1 MPELPEVETTRRGI
15 EPHVL
20 GRRIEGWIV
29 RDRRLRWP
37 VKLPAAL
44 KGQRI
49 QRVAR
54 RAKYLGLITDTGAVI
69 IHLGMSGSLR
79 CVEPDRAVGTH
90 DHVDLL
96 FERGVCLR
104 YTDPRRFGSIH
115 YQSGDWGAHWLLE
128 SLGPEPASPEFTGH
142 YLFTR
147 SRKKRVA
154 VKNFLM
160 DSRIVVGVG
169 NIYANEALFEAGIRP
184 RRAAGRLTLS
194 ECQRLAE
201 AIRDTLT
208 RAIEEGGTTLRDF
221 VGGDGRPGYFGQR
234 LAVYGREG
242 ERCGRCGAPLKSLR
256 IGARATV
263 YCPRCQR

>member
-1 MPELPEVETTRRGI
+1 VPELPEVETTRRGI

-37 VKLPAAL
+37 VKLPALL

-49 QRVAR
+49 ERVAR
-54 RAKYLGLITDTGAVI
+54 RGKYLGLITEAGALIV
-69 IHLGMSGSLR
+69 HLGMSGSLR
-79 CVEPDRAVGTH
+79 CVARARAVGPH

-96 FERGVCLR
+96 FTGGACLR

-115 YQSGDWGAHWLLE
+115 YQVGDWRAHWLLA
-128 SLGPEPASPEFTGH
+128 SLGPEPASAEFDGA
-142 YLFTR
+142 YLFAR

-154 VKNFLM
+154 VKTFLM
-160 DSRIVVGVG
+160 DSRVVVGVG
-169 NIYANEALFEAGIRP
+169 NIYANEALFEARVRP
-184 RRAAGRLTLS
+184 ARAAGRLTRQAC
-194 ECQRLAE
+194 ERLAGAVKE
-201 AIRDTLT
+201 TLR

-221 VGGDGRPGYFGQR
+221 VGSDGRPGYFGQR

-242 ERCGRCGAPLKSLR
+242 QRCLRCKSRLKSLR
-256 IGARATV
+256 IGGRATV
-263 YCPRCQR
+263 YCPTCQR

>member
-20 GRRIEGWIV
+20 GRRIEGWII

-37 VKLPAAL
+37 IELPAAL
-44 KGQRI
+44 VGQRVG
-49 QRVAR
+49 RVAR
-54 RAKYLGLITDTGAVI
+54 RAKYLGLLTEAGGVI
-69 IHLGMSGSLR
+69 VHLGMSGSLR
-79 CVEPDRAVGTH
+79 RVAPERAAGTH

-96 FERGVCLR
+96 FEGGVCLR

-115 YQSGDWGAHWLLE
+115 YQPGDWRSHWLLA
-128 SLGPEPASPEFTGH
+128 SLGPEPASAEFSGS
-142 YLFTR
+142 YLHAR
-147 SRKKRVA
+147 SRKRRVA
-154 VKNFLM
+154 VKSFLM
-160 DSRIVVGVG
+160 DGRIVVGVG
-169 NIYANEALFEAGIRP
+169 NIYANEALFAAGIRP
-184 RRAAGRLTLS
+184 RRAAGRLTLQ
-194 ECQRLAE
+194 ECERLAE
-201 AIRDTLT
+201 AVRTTLT

-221 VGGDGRPGYFGQR
+221 VGGDGRPGYFAQQ

-242 ERCGRCGAPLKSLR
+242 ERCGRCKAALKSVR

>member
-1 MPELPEVETTRRGI
+1 VPELPEVETTRRGI

-20 GRRIEGWIV
+20 GRRIEGWII

-37 VKLPAAL
+37 VKLPRSL
-44 KGQRI
+44 KGQTI
-49 QRVAR
+49 ERVAR
-54 RAKYLGLITDTGAVI
+54 RAKYLGLLTGSGGLIV
-69 IHLGMSGSLR
+69 HLGMSGSLR
-79 CVEPDRAVGTH
+79 YVPRERAIGAH

-96 FERGVCLR
+96 FDGGACLR

-115 YQSGDWGAHWLLE
+115 FQPGDWREHWLLA
-128 SLGPEPASPEFTGH
+128 SLGPEPASAEFDAS
-142 YLFTR
+142 YLHRR

-169 NIYANEALFEAGIRP
+169 NIYANEALFEAGVRP
-184 RRAAGRLTLS
+184 TRAAGRLTLA
-194 ECQRLAE
+194 ECARIAAAVRE
-201 AIRDTLT
+201 TLT

-221 VGGDGRPGYFGQR
+221 VGSDGRPGYFGER

-242 ERCGRCGAPLKSLR
+242 ERCVRCGARLKALR

-263 YCPRCQR
+263 YCASCQR